1 MEEAI
6 TTAATAASTDFV
18 SILTSVAPPWR
29 LGWWLGLQAFGW

>member
-18 SILTSVAPPWR
+18 SILTAVASLAIGPGWDCRRSV
-29 LGWWLGLQAFGW
+29 GD